1 MGQYFGWVNVDRFER
16 LDAGL
21 WDYAPTLYGR
31 CVAPCEENLAML
43 SLLAT
48 RWRGDVV
55 VFLGDY
61 ASFEGD
67 ERPGCR
73 HVRERI
79 GTSGRSVPDFAS
91 EAKDVTGCLRVA
103 RDSPR
108 NRRNSPSDESLD
120 LYEGPF
126 DLEVREWR
134 YAVNPARHEYVDY
147 LRMPILSEP
156 GHPVQRLDPLP
167 LLLASEVWA
176 PGDPGDKIEGRWLG
190 DVVYPTDDAPGG
202 GFVLVGDTCTG
213 PVARLFGRHCGLDE
227 SRTREDRASV
237 FEKERH

>member
-1 MGQYFGWVNVDRFER
+1 MGQYFSWVNVDRFER

-21 WDYAPTLYGR
+21 WDFAPTLYGR
-31 CVAPCEENLAML
+31 CIAPCEENLAML

-67 ERPGCR
+67 GRPGCR
-73 HVRERI
+73 HVRESI
-79 GTSGRSVPDFAS
+79 DASGWSVPDFAS
-91 EAKDVTGCLRVA
+91 EAQDVTGCLRVA

-126 DLEVREWR
+126 DVEVGEWR
-134 YAVNPARHEYVDY
+134 YVVNPARREYVDY
-147 LRMPILSEP
+147 RRMPVISAQ
-156 GHPVQRLDPLP
+156 GSPVQRLDPLP
-167 LLLASEVWA
+167 LLLASETWA
-176 PGDPGDKIEGRWLG
+176 PGDPDEKIEGRWLG
-190 DVVYPTDDAPGG
+190 DVVYPADDDPGD
-202 GFVLVGDTCTG
+202 GFVLVGDKCVG
-213 PVARLFGRHCGLDE
+213 PLARLLGRLCGIGGLRVREEFG
-227 SRTREDRASV
+227 SSV
-237 FEKERH
+237 LSHSS